1 MTTLAPFAP
10 TPLPATLEPGLPPTA
25 LAPMQDVTTL
35 PFMRT
40 VAKRGAPDWFF
51 TEYFRVHETS
61 RLEPHILASITENDT
76 GRPVFAQLIGESLV
90 DLARTARELAKHPIA
105 GVDLNLG
112 CPAPKVYRKNVGGGL
127 LRDPARVDEILGVL
141 RAECPGRFTVKM
153 RIGFE
158 TTDFFDRLLES
169 VNRHRVDLLSVHGRT
184 VKEMYRAE
192 VHYDWIGHAVQR
204 ARCPVLANGNV
215 TSAAKARWVLAE
227 TGATGLMIGRAAIRN
242 PWIFRQI
249 REISS
254 GRPVFQPT
262 LGDVREYIDDLRIS
276 TSTPEIPDRIQG
288 SRLKKFLNF
297 VGQSVDAEGKFLYDM
312 RRAEGLMALMRVC
325 DQYLVDGDRAKQPFP
340 AEAYPGLVARPN
352 REEAIEVEP
361 AACALFSE
369 EERTALPS

>member
-1 MTTLAPFAP
+1 MSAAH
-10 TPLPATLEPGLPPTA
+10 PGLANLPGVLELGCPPTA

-35 PFMRT
+35 PFMR
-40 VAKRGAPDWFF
+40 AAARRGAPDWFF

-76 GRPVFAQLIGESLV
+76 GRPVFAQLIGESLP
-90 DLARTARELAKHPIA
+90 DLARTARELSKHPIA

-127 LRDPARVDEILGVL
+127 LRDPAKVDEILAVL

-153 RIGFE
+153 RIGFD
-158 TTDFFDRLLES
+158 TTENFDRLLDS
-169 VNRHRVDLLSVHGRT
+169 VNRHQVDLLSVHGRT

-192 VHYDWIGHAVQR
+192 VHYDWIGHAVRR

-215 TSAAKARWVLAE
+215 TSTAKAHWVLAE
-227 TGATGLMIGRAAIRN
+227 TGAAGLMIGRSAIRN

-249 REISS
+249 RDRFA
-254 GRPVFQPT
+254 GRPVFQPK
-262 LGDVREYIDDLRIS
+262 LRDAREYIDDLRLS
-276 TSTPEIPDRIQG
+276 MSAPEIPDKVQG

-312 RRAEGLMALMRVC
+312 RRAEGCEALMRVC
-325 DQYLVDGDRAKQPFP
+325 DNYLMENGHADEPFP
-340 AEAYPGLVARPN
+340 EEPHPGLVARPN
-352 REEAIEVEP
+352 REEAVDTEP
-361 AACALFSE
+361 QACSLFPE
-369 EERTALPS
+369 TN